1 MNKKKLIL
9 HLNSIQNLIDTMRLE
24 LEEEENVIE
33 SQPNNTIS
41 IPDFIRSANV
51 DLEDEVQYAEESDGG
66 SPILLNSKAE
76 RDFYERFRL
85 GD

>member
-9 HLNSIQNLIDTMRLE
+9 HLNSIQNLIDTIRLE
-24 LEEEENVIE
+24 LEEDENVIE
-33 SQPNNTIS
+33 SRPNNTIS

-51 DLEDEVQYAEESDGG
+51 DLEDDVQYAEESDDGP
-66 SPILLNSKAE
+66 PILLNSKAE